1 MRTPH
6 RSSGF
11 SLIELL
17 VVISIIA
24 VLISILLPALA
35 GARTAS
41 RELASLSNVRSL
53 GQTFQLY
60 HDQYKSFPFIRGGVK
75 PEGFDAPSAPGVYFI
90 RWYPEGT
97 IIGTNRVW
105 SMSLLWPGLV
115 ANIAPWTEHIKSWIS
130 PGRPAVLPEGA
141 INLEDENV
149 ADVSYRYS
157 NSFLGHPRLW
167 KPGGPGSIVDDTLI
181 RAVTASDVEFP
192 AGKVILWDA
201 DLAYIRKEPER
212 VGAHFN
218 AKTPMAFVDGHAALK
233 NPTEALQGVAN
244 PLDGGKDTRLHNTAD
259 GVQGR
264 DYN

>member
-1 MRTPH
+1 MTRP
-6 RSSGF
+6 RRASAF

-41 RELASLSNVRSL
+41 RELASLNNVRSL

-75 PEGFDAPSAPGVYFI
+75 PEGFDAPGAPGVYFI

-105 SMSLLWPGLV
+105 SMSMLWPGLV
-115 ANIAPWTEHIKSWIS
+115 ANMAPWTENFKSWIS
-130 PGRPAVLPEGA
+130 PGRPAALPEGA
-141 INLEDENV
+141 INLENDSV

-157 NSFLGHPRLW
+157 NSFLGHPKLW
-167 KPGGPGSIVDDTLI
+167 KEGGPGSIVDDTLI
-181 RAVTASDVEFP
+181 RAVTVSDVEFP
-192 AGKVILWDA
+192 SGKVILWDA
-201 DLAYIRKEPER
+201 DLAYLRKEPAR
-212 VGAHFN
+212 IAGHFD

-233 NPTEALQGVAN
+233 NPTAALPGIAN
-244 PLDGGKDTRLHNTAD
+244 PLDAGRDTKLHNTAD

-264 DYN
+264 DYD